1 MGILAQTCPNGTHD
15 QAQGP
20 ILCPRRPARG
30 PRWHICPGR
39 GVEHCTHGIGVCRD
53 SRLAPYLCGLLQRIC
68 SSQAEQPCM
77 DPPAQGVQVHR
88 KLPNLP
94 PSQEKSVWLSSCPQT
109 VVGNAAQ
116 GILRRWVCPWLPSPM
131 WMIVA

>member
-1 MGILAQTCPNGTHD
+1 MDISAQTCPNRTRD

-20 ILCPRRPARG
+20 ILRLRRPARG
-30 PRWHICPGR
+30 PRRHIRPSR
-39 GVEHCTHGIGVCRD
+39 GVEHHMHGIGVRRN

-68 SSQAEQPCM
+68 SSQAEQPRM
-77 DPPAQGVQVHR
+77 DPPAQGVQVQQ

-109 VVGNAAQ
+109 VVGNAVQ
-116 GILRRWVCPWLPSPM
+116 GIPRRWFCPE
-131 WMIVA
+131 